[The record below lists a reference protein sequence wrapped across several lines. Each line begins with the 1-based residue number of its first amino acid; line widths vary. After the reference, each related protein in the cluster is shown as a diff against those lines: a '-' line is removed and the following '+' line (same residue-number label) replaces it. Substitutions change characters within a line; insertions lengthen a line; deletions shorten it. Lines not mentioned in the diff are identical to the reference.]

1 MSQILVSAIFSV
13 VFLGSFFFLANYNKY
28 SKFNHN
34 VLIVT
39 YSLITIL
46 TILVSVNAY
55 NYLENTVKPMDENYE
70 KILDF
75 AYVDIPTTVNN
86 YSLEVD
92 LTKDYL
98 TKLDKPLNITDQ
110 KEIADKQ
117 LELETNLDNAF
128 QFETYPFAI
137 AFVGIVSVF
146 FGAVVLT
153 FSFKQRSKYLKE
165 HGEM

>member
-39 YSLITIL
+39 YSLITML

-75 AYVDIPTTVNN
+75 TYVDIPTTVNN

-128 QFETYPFAI
+128 QFEPYPFAI